1 MVLMVLL
8 DILVLENRIGAHCY
22 RNRQIFGL
30 EKAKNQRILVGLE
43 QAILVLSL
51 FFKWWKT
58 TIQEAFVA

>member
-43 QAILVLSL
+43 PAILVLSL
-51 FFKWWKT
+51 FFK
-58 TIQEAFVA
+58 